1 MSQPAD
7 IQPCSIHDILKIL
20 QAHAHSLPVSST
32 SSRYLRALDS
42 LKSTIMGR
50 RFPNRPA
57 PSPDRAAG
65 LSQGEKPVNTEPQA
79 PILRSQYCEADPPYC
94 EADTQNDN
102 SSLIINN
109 LSLSLTDWLINQ
121 WLIGTPFST
130 ASLYLDIISSLYG
143 SAVKAGQLPKTTL
156 FSQLKS
162 QLKALGANGWKSG
175 IDDEIFTRA
184 LRLTKN
190 ATHLISDDAIA
201 ADLVIWSLTHGLQP
215 LEQIALLKRED
226 LVNGKA
232 VFNRPVPSDQVD
244 QVGTHGSC
252 VRVLSPDCVADTPQ
266 DTEPS
271 ALKQRSQNSE
281 ADTPKDTEPQA
292 SKLRSQNCEA
302 DTTDHLLLSLIFNN
316 LSLNSDSRRIYV
328 FPLRQSQRTAA
339 QLKKHIAKIVNA
351 LFRRARLPQATDP
364 YQTVEALWAYAALR
378 AGIPASQI
386 VAYLGHAPLGL
397 PVLKLVGTHGSCVRV
412 PSDNR
417 EAGLSQGEKP
427 LNTEPSAPIL
437 RSQNCAADTPQDTE
451 PSAPILR
458 SQYRAAD
465 TPQDT
470 EPSAPILRSQNCE
483 AYTPKFNS
491 YEKYFPQLGK
501 IFLDNPP
508 CWYAMSLRPG
518 VRFTQLSR
526 RIALL
531 SKPQTEH
538 RVHFDKDILRSRYCA
553 ADTARSA
560 DTTLSDI
567 QLFYPCEEITRAIGK
582 KIVVRQRPF
591 IHSVV
596 FFKAKLT
603 DIGRLFARIGDLA
616 WCYRQNSR
624 PGAPYA
630 DISQR
635 QFERFQQ
642 TISNFTPDYEVA
654 PSGELELKK
663 NDRVQIV
670 GGLFTGHEATFDSV
684 EKAEEGV
691 VYRLNIIGE
700 NGFEWRIAVDKRLT
714 EQKN

>member
-7 IQPCSIHDILKIL
+7 IQPCSIQDILKIL
-20 QAHAHSLPVSST
+20 QAHAHSLPVTST
-32 SSRYLRALDS
+32 SSRYLRALES

-79 PILRSQYCEADPPYC
+79 PILRSQYC

-201 ADLVIWSLTHGLQP
+201 ADLVIWSLTHRLQP

-292 SKLRSQNCEA
+292 SKLRSQNCAADTPQDTEPQALKLRSQNCEA
-302 DTTDHLLLSLIFNN
+302 DTPQDTEPQAPKLRSQYCEADTQKQLFSLINNN
-316 LSLNSDSRRIYV
+316 LSLADSRRIYV

-417 EAGLSQGEKP
+417 EAGLSQGENP
-427 LNTEPSAPIL
+427 LN
-437 RSQNCAADTPQDTE
+437 
-451 PSAPILR
+451 
-458 SQYRAAD
+458 
-465 TPQDT
+465 T

-491 YEKYFPQLGK
+491 YEEYFSQLGK

-531 SKPQTEH
+531 SKPHTEH
-538 RVHFDKDILRSRYCA
+538 RVHSDKDILRSRYCA

-560 DTTLSDI
+560 DTTLSNI

-684 EKAEEGV
+684 DKAEEGV

-714 EQKN
+714 EHKN